1 MRLERRHE
9 PLLPGKHFLVRMAR
23 YFALSGSLIFGSL
36 LVGILGYRSLG
47 GLGWIDSILNA
58 SFILTGMGPVDLMK
72 TDVAKL
78 FASGYALFSGV
89 VFISAVGVLLT
100 PALHRLLHH
109 FHLELD
115 DPGGGHRRA
124 RE

>member
-1 MRLERRHE
+1 MRLERHHE
-9 PLLPGKHFLVRMAR
+9 PLLSKKHFLLRMFR
-23 YFALSGSLIFGSL
+23 YFALSGALIFGSL
-36 LVGILGYRSLG
+36 FVGILGYRSLG

-58 SFILTGMGPVDLMK
+58 SFILTGMGPVDPMK

-109 FHLELD
+109 FHLEMD
-115 DPGGGHRRA
+115 DSGGGHRRT